1 MASLCKRQQ
10 CTIER
15 RGFRQELDSWR
26 HKLIHCVGFE
36 SILEG
41 LFGPGLVKDLTVF
54 KDCEPEGVSDW
65 SFNKNCLFCCLRREK
80 VKEHL
85 VGLDKQ
91 ALAAG
96 EKALCKQEQSKIHR
110 LEKQAEEFL
119 HAVFYRKDVPRVS
132 DPHIPLVAREIMQ
145 RMIRQFAAEYTSK
158 TSSSQDP
165 IQPNGTKDQSLPKAP
180 SLASAAA
187 SAQNPVLSKLLMADQ
202 DSPLDLT
209 VKKSES
215 ESSDQDGV
223 LDLSTK
229 KSPSPGSSSLNN
241 SPSCSTG
248 PLEKGDSEDLSQ
260 AKAID
265 DKPPA
270 SLEQFMAKL
279 CPHHQKQIVD
289 ALGFLQ
295 NEVMPVAFST
305 PSQSPQKVSP
315 GAVAETDCSPVCQ
328 LQITMAR
335 GTEQGTSSLNPPFS
349 DSQKSFEI
357 PTTMGSINDS
367 IEVTCVQNNP
377 NEQASLTTASKG
389 NAVLASSYPY
399 RSIPLDHLPL
409 VSGDLKELKCN
420 ETAREDIGHSDKVKS
435 STSCGTVCVSKVDV
449 ANKVIGCC
457 PTDGTLDDLQSSS
470 ETTLYSNFY
479 GASQSIGVAL
489 EPGSLHP
496 SLGRTGQVFDHLYH
510 AEKNG
515 SLGDTKDVWLG
526 LSPDRRATKTTV
538 SFRCSSSPASP
549 KTARKSIR
557 GPYLRPRSSAL
568 CQIVNDL
575 DNQCDIVYISKPITE
590 CDPVPQKPIFSRRT
604 ARKSTRGHMCSE
616 EYWELK
622 TVRTLARKSA
632 ANGKGNCPSLMPESI
647 TLVTPKQVL
656 AMPDSVPPTDVPFAG
671 SCGET
676 LGQNTPSKETLVKEI
691 GGDVYVVGLDVAQIV
706 ETSKTDQPRPED
718 GTSQPLKALLSLVK
732 QQSKETEEQQTKMPL
747 TNEICAETVIQ
758 TDQSEEEPSSDRQT
772 DEKELDS
779 EQPEEIPIAA
789 AVMERSE
796 LGSEMLLENAVKA
809 CVSELQPTSRS
820 TSPMVTPDDLQVE
833 DTRNDIGTM
842 VETLELQKSEQQE
855 LHLVDN
861 NAVSKEGSPKDKI
874 ILQQSSESCIS
885 VCGSKDEEMEEEST
899 DTVMETDVKH
909 KGLEVDD
916 ERSTPENTCMKKRH
930 RKVFATSDR
939 LLRSQQQTGISDEAP
954 SNMGETIS
962 ETTPSPLQVPELQVI
977 LFKSPGAKRFRKSVE
992 LKQTDVVSFPANC
1005 FHKTILEGIGDPDNW
1020 LGECSESSSDEEI
1033 EEKNVL
1039 RTRQNYKSMLAKELE
1054 SDEDRESGSIST
1066 FEKDL
1071 SSKREGLWI
1080 TVKANSERRR
1090 VLLSEEEGVS
1100 PLLNSELVGGKP
1112 GDSMGKILERFSKM
1126 HSDKGSNCLLNGRG
1140 TVKPMTSKALMR
1152 HKKRVLKSYNLQCP
1166 EVSMVG
1172 GRKGIREQ
1180 YQARADVGVLSDP
1193 FGLTNVNL
1201 SVKDPPKFLEALT
1214 EEENQDLITN
1224 LNGKY
1229 EKVHK
1234 GWVQLEKEGQPAPK
1248 PKNKADRLKEIW
1260 KSKRRVRR
1268 SKALDQ
1274 QRFSP
1279 VQMLFMKTFNL
1290 ANICRWFLET
1300 TETKSLV
1307 IVKKTNTRLPSET
1320 QLCFHNSSSSAAGSS
1335 RDVYPSIQAE
1345 RLKKHL
1351 KKFAMASPA
1360 KNNIKNQQLWARASE
1375 HTGANGSSK
1384 ERLRKEISTATR
1396 ISTKPSS
1403 NHIAPKVQVVKN
1415 QKTPQGVKSPASAR
1429 ILRKYSNIR
1438 GKLQV
1443 QQHRLKTN
1451 ETSGMDHKSMHM
1463 KPLISPIL
1471 ASGPKSGGPQRGRPL
1486 GSKEEKEKK
1495 IGSRRTKVAAPP
1507 VTRKGA
1513 AEERGTK
1520 SNSRPSALYSKNR
1533 HKKLLKK
1540 TPVAVRKP
1548 QRITVAANVSETKQ
1562 KGKRLDTKEVKTYKE
1577 ADRMQ
1582 EAPQLRGMRF
1592 NPNEPSDSKDQSK
1605 SPKTRAMTSTLPPLS
1620 KVAVVSSQDQVLTR
1634 SQRKLEVSGSLGL
1647 QTRKRVKDIK
1657 PALAKRTRR
1666 SNVN

>member
-26 HKLIHCVGFE
+26 HKLIHCV
-36 SILEG
+36 
-41 LFGPGLVKDLTVF
+41 
-54 KDCEPEGVSDW
+54 DCEPEGVSDW

>member
-54 KDCEPEGVSDW
+54 KDREPEGVSDW

-91 ALAAG
+91 TLEAG

-241 SPSCSTG
+241 SPSCSTA

-265 DKPPA
+265 DKPS

-295 NEVMPVAFST
+295 NEVKPVAFST
-305 PSQSPQKVSP
+305 PSQSPQKVSD
-315 GAVAETDCSPVCQ
+315 GAMAETDCSPVCQ
-328 LQITMAR
+328 LQITMAP
-335 GTEQGTSSLNPPFS
+335 GTEQETSSLNPPFS
-349 DSQKSFEI
+349 DSQKSIEI
-357 PTTMGSINDS
+357 PTTTGSISDS
-367 IEVTCVQNNP
+367 IEVTSAQNNP
-377 NEQASLTTASKG
+377 IEQASLTTASKG
-389 NAVLASSYPY
+389 NAVPASSCAYS
-399 RSIPLDHLPL
+399 SIPLGHLPL
-409 VSGDLKELKCN
+409 ISGDLKELKCN
-420 ETAREDIGHSDKVKS
+420 ETEREDIGRSDKVKS
-435 STSCGTVCVSKVDV
+435 NPSGTVCVSKVDV
-449 ANKVIGCC
+449 ANRGRSSC

-470 ETTLYSNFY
+470 ETPLYSDFK
-479 GASQSIGVAL
+479 GASQCIGVAL
-489 EPGSLHP
+489 APGSLHP
-496 SLGRTGQVFDHLYH
+496 SLGRTGQLFDHLYH
-510 AEKNG
+510 ADKNG

-557 GPYLRPRSSAL
+557 RPYLRPRSSAL

-590 CDPVPQKPIFSRRT
+590 CEPVPQKPIFSQRT

-632 ANGKGNCPSLMPESI
+632 ANEKGNCPSLMPESV
-647 TLVTPKQVL
+647 TLITPKQVL

-676 LGQNTPSKETLVKEI
+676 LGQNAPSKETLVKEI
-691 GGDVYVVGLDVAQIV
+691 GGGVYAVGHDAARIV
-706 ETSKTDQPRPED
+706 ETSKTDQPRAKD

-732 QQSKETEEQQTKMPL
+732 KHSKETEQQQTEMPL
-747 TNEICAETVIQ
+747 TNEICAKTVIQ
-758 TDQSEEEPSSDRQT
+758 TDQSEEEPSSSRQK

-779 EQPEEIPIAA
+779 GQLEEIPIAA
-789 AVMERSE
+789 AVREGSE

-809 CVSELQPTSRS
+809 CASELQPTARS
-820 TSPMVTPDDLQVE
+820 TSPMMTPDDNLQVE
-833 DTRNDIGTM
+833 DTRNDIGTII
-842 VETLELQKSEQQE
+842 ETLELQESEQQV
-855 LHLVDN
+855 LHLV
-861 NAVSKEGSPKDKI
+861 KDKLV
-874 ILQQSSESCIS
+874 LQQSSESIS
-885 VCGSKDEEMEEEST
+885 ACGSKDEEMEEES
-899 DTVMETDVKH
+899 DTVTEMDVKH
-909 KGLEVDD
+909 EALAVDD
-916 ERSTPENTCMKKRH
+916 GRSTPENTCVKKRH

-939 LLRSQQQTGISDEAP
+939 LLRSRQQIRISDEAP
-954 SNMGETIS
+954 SNMGETTS
-962 ETTPSPLQVPELQVI
+962 ETTPSPLQVPELQVT

-992 LKQTDVVSFPANC
+992 LKRTDLVSFPADC
-1005 FHKTILEGIGDPDNW
+1005 FHKTILEGIGDPDNM
-1020 LGECSESSSDEEI
+1020 LEDCSESSSDEEV

-1054 SDEDRESGSIST
+1054 SDEVREGGSVST
-1066 FEKDL
+1066 FENEHYR
-1071 SSKREGLWI
+1071 KREGLWV

-1090 VLLSEEEGVS
+1090 VLLSEEEGMS
-1100 PLLNSELVGGKP
+1100 PLLNSELMEGKP
-1112 GDSMGKILERFSKM
+1112 DDSMGKILERFSKV
-1126 HSDKGSNCLLNGRG
+1126 HPDKGSNCLLNGRG
-1140 TVKPMTSKALMR
+1140 TVKPLTSKALMR
-1152 HKKRVLKSYNLQCP
+1152 HKKRVLKSYNLECP

-1172 GRKGIREQ
+1172 GRKGISKQ
-1180 YQARADVGVLSDP
+1180 YQARADVGLHSDP
-1193 FGLTNVNL
+1193 FGLTNVDL
-1201 SVKDPPKFLEALT
+1201 SVKDPPKFLEVLT
-1214 EEENQDLITN
+1214 EEENQYLITN
-1224 LNGKY
+1224 LNAKY

-1290 ANICRWFLET
+1290 ANICQWFLET

-1307 IVKKTNTRLPSET
+1307 IVKKINTRLPSET

-1360 KNNIKNQQLWARASE
+1360 KNNLKNQKLWARASE
-1375 HTGANGSSK
+1375 HTSANGSNK
-1384 ERLRKEISTATR
+1384 ERLRKEISSATR

-1403 NHIAPKVQVVKN
+1403 NHIAPKMQVVQC

-1443 QQHRLKTN
+1443 QQHKLKTN

-1463 KPLISPIL
+1463 KPLKSPIM
-1471 ASGPKSGGPQRGRPL
+1471 ACGPKSGGLQRGRPQE
-1486 GSKEEKEKK
+1486 SNKVKEKK
-1495 IGSRRTKVAAPP
+1495 ILNRTKVDAPP
-1507 VTRKGA
+1507 VTRKVA
-1513 AEERGTK
+1513 AEEKVTK
-1520 SNSRPSALYSKNR
+1520 SNSRPSALCSRNR
-1533 HKKLLKK
+1533 HKKQQPLKK
-1540 TPVAVRKP
+1540 TPVTARKP
-1548 QRITVAANVSETKQ
+1548 QRISVVAKVLETKQ
-1562 KGKRLDTKEVKTYKE
+1562 KGKRLDTKQPKTYKE
-1577 ADRMQ
+1577 ADRRQ

-1592 NPNEPSDSKDQSK
+1592 NPNDPSDGKDQRK
-1605 SPKTRAMTSTLPPLS
+1605 CLKTRAMTSTFPPLS

-1634 SQRKLEVSGSLGL
+1634 SQRKLEVSVSLGL
-1647 QTRKRVKDIK
+1647 QTRKRVKDIQ

-1666 SNVN
+1666 SSVN

>member
-15 RGFRQELDSWR
+15 RGFRQELDSWK
-26 HKLIHCVGFE
+26 HKVIHCVGFE

-85 VGLDKQ
+85 AGLDKQ
-91 ALAAG
+91 ALEAG

-187 SAQNPVLSKLLMADQ
+187 SAQNPVLNKLLMADQ

-215 ESSDQDGV
+215 ESTDQDGV

-229 KSPSPGSSSLNN
+229 KSPSPGSSSLN

-265 DKPPA
+265 DKPPS

-295 NEVMPVAFST
+295 NEVKPVAFST
-305 PSQSPQKVSP
+305 PSQIPQKVSP
-315 GAVAETDCSPVCQ
+315 CAMAETDCSPVCQ
-328 LQITMAR
+328 LQITVAH
-335 GTEQGTSSLNPPFS
+335 GTEQGTSSLNAPFS
-349 DSQKSFEI
+349 DSQKSIEI

-367 IEVTCVQNNP
+367 IDVTCAQNNP
-377 NEQASLTTASKG
+377 IEQGSLTTASKG
-389 NAVLASSYPY
+389 NTVLASSYPCS
-399 RSIPLDHLPL
+399 SIHLDHLTL

-420 ETAREDIGHSDKVKS
+420 EPEKEDIVHSDKVKS
-435 STSCGTVCVSKVDV
+435 NPSCGTVCVSKVDV
-449 ANKVIGCC
+449 ANRVTGAC

-470 ETTLYSNFY
+470 ETPLYSNFN

-489 EPGSLHP
+489 APGSLHP
-496 SLGRTGQVFDHLYH
+496 SLGRTGQLYDHLYH
-510 AEKNG
+510 ADKNG
-515 SLGDTKDVWLG
+515 SLGDTKDMWLS

-538 SFRCSSSPASP
+538 SFRCSSFPTSP

-590 CDPVPQKPIFSRRT
+590 CELVPQKPIFSRRT

-632 ANGKGNCPSLMPESI
+632 ANGKGNCPSLMPESV

-671 SCGET
+671 ICGET

-691 GGDVYVVGLDVAQIV
+691 GGDVYAVGLDAAQIV
-706 ETSKTDQPRPED
+706 ETSKTDQPRPKD

-732 QQSKETEEQQTKMPL
+732 QQSKETEPQQITLPL

-758 TDQSEEEPSSDRQT
+758 TDQSEEEPSSDSQK

-779 EQPEEIPIAA
+779 GQPVEISIAA
-789 AVMERSE
+789 TVMEGSE
-796 LGSEMLLENAVKA
+796 LGSEVLLENAVNA
-809 CVSELQPTSRS
+809 CASELQPTSRS
-820 TSPMVTPDDLQVE
+820 TSPMMTPDDNLQVE
-833 DTRNDIGTM
+833 DTRNDIGTI
-842 VETLELQKSEQQE
+842 VETLELQESEQQV
-855 LHLVDN
+855 LHLV
-861 NAVSKEGSPKDKI
+861 KDKI
-874 ILQQSSESCIS
+874 VLQQSSESFIS
-885 VCGSKDEEMEEEST
+885 ACGSKDEEMEEST
-899 DTVMETDVKH
+899 DNVMEMDVKH
-909 KGLEVDD
+909 EELEVDD
-916 ERSTPENTCMKKRH
+916 GRSTPENTCMKKRQ

-939 LLRSQQQTGISDEAP
+939 LLRSRQQTGISDEAP
-954 SNMGETIS
+954 SNMGETTS
-962 ETTPSPLQVPELQVI
+962 ETTPSPLQVPELQVT
-977 LFKSPGAKRFRKSVE
+977 LFKSPGAKRFRRSVE
-992 LKQTDVVSFPANC
+992 LKQTDVVSFPADC
-1005 FHKTILEGIGDPDNW
+1005 FHKSILEGIGDPDNRP
-1020 LGECSESSSDEEI
+1020 EDCSESSSDEEI

-1054 SDEDRESGSIST
+1054 SDEDRVGGSVST
-1066 FEKDL
+1066 FENEHC
-1071 SSKREGLWI
+1071 SKKEGLWI

-1100 PLLNSELVGGKP
+1100 PLLNSKLVGGKP
-1112 GDSMGKILERFSKM
+1112 GDSMGNILERFSKM
-1126 HSDKGSNCLLNGRG
+1126 HPDGMDGRG
-1140 TVKPMTSKALMR
+1140 TIKPMTSKTLMR
-1152 HKKRVLKSYNLQCP
+1152 HKKQVLKSYNLECP

-1172 GRKGIREQ
+1172 GRKRISKQ
-1180 YQARADVGVLSDP
+1180 CQARDDVGLQSDP
-1193 FGLTNVNL
+1193 FGLMNVDL

-1224 LNGKY
+1224 LNAKY

-1234 GWVQLEKEGQPAPK
+1234 GWVQLEKESQPAPK

-1290 ANICRWFLET
+1290 ANICQWFLET

-1307 IVKKTNTRLPSET
+1307 IVKKINTRLPSET

-1360 KNNIKNQQLWARASE
+1360 KNNLKNQKLWARASE
-1375 HTGANGSSK
+1375 HSGANGSSK

-1443 QQHRLKTN
+1443 QHHKLKTK

-1463 KPLISPIL
+1463 NPLMSPNL
-1471 ASGPKSGGPQRGRPL
+1471 TSGPKSGGLQRGRPL
-1486 GSKEEKEKK
+1486 ESNKEKEKK
-1495 IGSRRTKVAAPP
+1495 NGNRTKVDAPP
-1507 VTRKGA
+1507 VTRKVA

-1520 SNSRPSALYSKNR
+1520 SRPSALCSKNR
-1533 HKKLLKK
+1533 HNKKPLKK
-1540 TPVAVRKP
+1540 TPVAARKP
-1548 QRITVAANVSETKQ
+1548 QRISVAANVSETKQ
-1562 KGKRLDTKEVKTYKE
+1562 KGKRLDTKEPKTYKE
-1577 ADRMQ
+1577 ADRRQ

-1592 NPNEPSDSKDQSK
+1592 NPNEPSNAKDQSK
-1605 SPKTRAMTSTLPPLS
+1605 SPKTRAMTSTFPPLS

-1657 PALAKRTRR
+1657 PALAKRNRR
-1666 SNVN
+1666 SSVN